1 MTWTLDINGDR
12 LSIETADELLE
23 RVLGEHA
30 QSGTPPVIALLT
42 APNGACL
49 GIGLRHPLSTLTY
62 IAPGGWPSKHSV
74 GKDGDELFQYVVEG
88 QVSELPSRCMIPF
101 EAALRAVALF
111 VSEQR
116 LSEEIEWEED

>member
-1 MTWTLDINGDR
+1 MTWKLDINGDR
-12 LSIETADELLE
+12 LLIETADELRE
-23 RVLGEHA
+23 RVLSEHA
-30 QSGTPPVIALLT
+30 QSGKPPVIALLT

-74 GKDGDELFQYVVEG
+74 GEDGDELYEYVVEG
-88 QVSELPSRCMIPF
+88 QVSELPRRCMIPF
-101 EAALRAVALF
+101 ESALRAGALF
-111 VSEQR
+111 MSEER